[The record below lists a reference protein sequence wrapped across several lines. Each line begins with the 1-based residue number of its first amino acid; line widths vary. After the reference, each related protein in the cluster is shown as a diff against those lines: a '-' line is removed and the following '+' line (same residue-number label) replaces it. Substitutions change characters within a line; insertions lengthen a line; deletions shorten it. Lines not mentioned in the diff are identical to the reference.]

1 MKIIIYCLAFWSSAA
16 LAVDTDQHG
25 NSGVF
30 VDQSKS
36 GMKVDVGTNNTI
48 ICQSSLLSAAQ
59 GVGIG
64 NGLECLRFGSQ
75 STGGTN
81 YLPIG
86 DVSSFVNFA
95 QYFNSGRNGKTL
107 CQIASSPWG
116 EWQPTGE
123 IPTQCGVHDYEAQR
137 TCTQRPFD
145 CDGTCPEPPT
155 ETSTVSIDNGDCED
169 CTDPSI
175 YYTDTG
181 IEANAYAATC
191 PEPQTFLATNCE
203 GDKEEFPCEMAA
215 CDADNFSMYQAR
227 LVSAYAPYAGYNY
240 WVNEC
245 GEYQEQYLD
254 DGQLCQVT
262 GVDVHCWQ
270 EHDPINET
278 TFPVP
283 QPDDCIVGDAMC
295 QQY

>member
-25 NSGVF
+25 NVGVF

-75 STGGTN
+75 AAGRTN

-95 QYFNSGRNGKTL
+95 QYFNSGRDGKTL
-107 CQIASSPWG
+107 CQIAADPWG

-155 ETSTVSIDNGDCED
+155 ETSTVSIDNGECPE

-175 YYTDTG
+175 YLT
-181 IEANAYAATC
+181 ANGLTPEEYAPTC
-191 PEPQTFLATNCE
+191 PAGDLFEATNCE
-203 GDKEEFPCEMAA
+203 GDPREFPCEMAS
-215 CDADNFSMYQAR
+215 CDDAGEWVYSHCYNPPESQGHTIKYYTNQCEGDQIEETFYCST
-227 LVSAYAPYAGYNY
+227 PYIGLY
-240 WVNEC
+240 C
-245 GEYQEQYLD
+245 CKRSD
-254 DGQLCQVT
+254 S
-262 GVDVHCWQ
+262 
-270 EHDPINET
+270 
-278 TFPVP
+278 
-283 QPDDCIVGDAMC
+283 
-295 QQY
+295 